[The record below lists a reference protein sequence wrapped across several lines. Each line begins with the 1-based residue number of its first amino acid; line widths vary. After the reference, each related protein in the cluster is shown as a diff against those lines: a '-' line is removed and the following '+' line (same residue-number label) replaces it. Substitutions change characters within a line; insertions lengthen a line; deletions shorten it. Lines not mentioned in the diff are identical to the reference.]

1 MSDPHDW
8 LASLRSAYTSDASS
22 DGVRVLAELDRLGL
36 ASQSAAQVPLI
47 DLTTTTSSS
56 LDNDPEPS
64 LLDASVYQTTPSS
77 FKESLGGVK
86 QADKGGALAWMRSV
100 LVDDQLEPNVIQLLN
115 ESSSGSQSVDE
126 LANKLLDLLGFDH
139 VQNVGKIANSR
150 DEILKELQDES
161 TAATKVLASDKTAV
175 QGQSV
180 HDRILGQEPHVHRDH
195 TPQAQVTFQTAD
207 DKAEAKRARKLQQ
220 KLGSKAHRA
229 ATNTRDGHV
238 DLEEWERIRAQ
249 QLMRGPG
256 EMFDD
261 RPIIGEQEKLPNVY
275 LAPGSTGSQLALGGQ
290 RLALPVGTI
299 REEQTHYEEIT
310 IPAPKAVPFRFDE
323 ALVPISSMDAWGK
336 RTFHAYESLN
346 RLQSIVYPVAYGSNE
361 NMLVCAPTGA
371 GKTDVALLTILRCL
385 STLVSKPLKG
395 SEKPQL
401 PPASQFKIIY
411 VAPLKALA
419 AEITAKFAKRLGWAG
434 VKVRELTGDMKMTRK
449 EIDETGV
456 IITTPEKWDVVTR
469 RGSSDSE
476 VADKV
481 KLLIIDEVHLLHEDR
496 GAVIESIV
504 ARTLRQVEA
513 TQNLIRIVGL
523 SATLPNYV
531 DVADFLRV
539 NRYQGLFYFDA
550 SFRPVPLEQ
559 HFIGVK
565 GKPGSAVSRGNL
577 DQAAFDKVAELLRA
591 GHQVM
596 VFVHARKETVKTAQ
610 MLREKAQEEGI
621 LDLLDPSGEDAFGN
635 FKADLWA
642 SRNREMKELAIQG
655 FGIHHAGMLRSDRN
669 ITERMFEANVTKVLC
684 CTATLAWGVNLPAY
698 AVVIKGTTVYD
709 SGKGSFVDLGILDVL
724 QIFGR
729 AGRPQ
734 YESQGVGYIC
744 TTYDKIDHYV
754 SAITQQH
761 AIESKF
767 VEGLVDSLN
776 AEVSLGTVTTMDEGV
791 RWLGYSYLF
800 VRMRKNPL
808 VYGMVVDDVL
818 QDPLLGSKRM
828 ALMNNS
834 VKRLLETQMVKYDA
848 DLGTLEPTDLG
859 RIAAK
864 YYIKNGSIEVFNA
877 QMRPSMS
884 EADVLKL
891 ISASTEFAQILVRDT
906 ELQELKDLMETVAP
920 CQVQD
925 GTKTTAGKVNVLLQA
940 YISRAYIDDFAL
952 VSDSAYVAQNAGR
965 IVRALLE
972 IAMAKRWAQ
981 TAFVLISMSKAI
993 EKRIWSFKHPLDQFD
1008 LPDDVVYNVERWAD
1022 DVPIEEIAAMSPAD
1036 FGALIHLNER
1046 LGERA
1051 INAAKQMPYVDLTHS
1066 LQPVAHD
1073 LLRVRLSVHPQFQW
1087 SDKRHGPVEAFWLWI
1102 EDEQGQEIL
1111 QSTRII
1117 VRQTTTVVNHQFVV
1131 VLTSVP
1137 QSLTARVV
1145 SDVWLGAEY
1154 EFAIELGHVVM
1165 PQAPP
1170 PHLPLHD
1177 LPLLTFREIF
1187 AQHPRVL
1194 NAYTSQRAALTLDG
1208 VQTQTFHSVF
1218 HTANNVLLCAAGAQ
1232 SRGVMLEF
1240 AIWRAFLQKP
1250 DARVLLVVPRKALA
1264 TQASIR
1270 LRHIMSSTVNA
1281 PVVCIASSK
1290 DLQNVPDSSSAILV
1304 ASASAIARAVAE
1316 NAGVF
1321 GQLELLAAHD
1331 LHALDAAYELAISR
1345 LRWTYSS
1352 LRVVGTS
1359 APMADATALAEWLGA
1374 PEHATYSFSPSTRA
1388 SAVTTSFQAFTT
1400 PHSVS
1405 LLKNMIKPAYMAM
1418 RETTGTAICFVPSR
1432 AQSRYTA
1439 RDLVTQSGADLESTF
1454 VGESIETVQQY
1465 AAMLEDAELSEALV
1479 HGIAVYHEGLASHQ
1493 QRIALEMFNSGL
1505 VRILVTS
1512 REACWTLPLQA
1523 SLVIVMSAQYAA
1535 RTDDMK
1541 SNSERE
1547 ITDYA
1552 LTDLVQ
1558 MQSLAVSPKSDSTA
1572 HFLVLCQQH
1581 QAELFGRFLN
1591 QGLPLESDLPS
1602 SALLL
1607 QTVLKV
1613 LNTRK
1618 VTTRQDLVE
1627 MLSWTFVARRLAYNP
1642 SFYVGE
1648 TGAVDDVQDV
1658 MHQLSRLTD
1667 RTLEQLESR
1676 CCVLLS
1682 GNSPDFELSEIG
1694 RLIGSSSGKS
1704 SIRRLEQLEALQAVE
1719 VSKLVQSYVSKSRAN
1734 AKVNG
1739 TLKNAEAIKT
1749 FYQRLPRSIKQ
1760 VVDSVVTD
1768 PTEHV
1773 ADDLKY
1779 RQTVLLAAFCGGR
1792 VPRDSSLEQE
1802 QAGLVK
1808 ALLEL

>member
-1 MSDPHDW
+1 MNGPADW
-8 LASLRSAYTSDASS
+8 LAALQAALTAEARLDGAS
-22 DGVRVLAELDRLGL
+22 VLHELDRLGVV
-36 ASQSAAQVPLI
+36 ASPSTVQTTPLI
-47 DLTTTTSSS
+47 DLTVS
-56 LDNDPEPS
+56 LDADPEPS
-64 LLDASVYQTTPSS
+64 LLDTAHDDSLESS
-77 FKESLGGVK
+77 KLGQRTG
-86 QADKGGALAWMRSV
+86 AANKGDALTWLRSV
-100 LVDDQLEPNVIQLLN
+100 LASDQLEPNVIQLLRDTRT
-115 ESSSGSQSVDE
+115 EGVE
-126 LANKLLDLLGFDH
+126 EVANKLLDLVGFDH
-139 VQNVGKIANSR
+139 VHNVGKMASSR
-150 DEILKELQDES
+150 DEILDEIDNSVAQPAHEANTSS
-161 TAATKVLASDKTAV
+161 TAASSRTIY
-175 QGQSV
+175 QNG
-180 HDRILGQEPHVHRDH
+180 HDRILGLDQHVHRDH
-195 TPQAQVTFQTAD
+195 TPQAQITFQTAD

-220 KLGSKAHRA
+220 KLHSKSYKDGIYGTSQGSF
-229 ATNTRDGHV
+229 
-238 DLEEWERIRAQ
+238 DLDEWERIRVQ
-249 QLMRGPG
+249 QLMKGPG
-256 EMFDD
+256 DMFDD

-275 LAPGSTGSQLALGGQ
+275 LAPGSSGSQLALGGQ
-290 RLALPVGTI
+290 RLALPVGTT
-299 REEQTHYEEIT
+299 REEQANYEEIT

-323 ALVPISSMDAWGK
+323 ALVPISGMDAWGK

-346 RLQSIVYPVAYGSNE
+346 RLQSIVYPVAYNSNE

-385 STLVSKPLKG
+385 STLVSTPLTS
-395 SEKPQL
+395 SERPQL

-419 AEITAKFAKRLGWAG
+419 AEITAKFAKRLSWAG

-504 ARTLRQVEA
+504 ARTLRQVES

-565 GKPGSAVSRGNL
+565 GKPGSAVSRANL
-577 DQAAFDKVAELLRA
+577 DQATFDKVAELLRA

-596 VFVHARKETVKTAQ
+596 VFVHARKDTVKTAQ

-621 LDLLDPSGEDAFGN
+621 MDLLDPTGEEAFGN
-635 FKADLWA
+635 FKADLWG
-642 SRNREMKELAIQG
+642 SRNREMKDLATQG

-669 ITERMFEANVTKVLC
+669 ITERMFEANATKVLC

-744 TTYDKIDHYV
+744 TTYDKMDHYV

-848 DLGTLEPTDLG
+848 ELGTLEPTDLG
-859 RIAAK
+859 RVAAK
-864 YYIKNGSIEVFNA
+864 YYIKNGSIEIYNA

-891 ISASTEFAQILVRDT
+891 ISASTEFAQIVVRDT
-906 ELQELKDLMETVAP
+906 EEQELRVLMETVAP

-972 IAMAKRWAQ
+972 IAMARKWAQ
-981 TAFVLISMSKAI
+981 TTFVLISMSKAI
-993 EKRIWSFKHPLDQFD
+993 EKRIWSFKHPLDQFN
-1008 LPDDVVYNVERWAD
+1008 LPAEVVYNVEQWAD
-1022 DVPIEEIAAMSPAD
+1022 DIPIEEIAAMSSAD

-1051 INAAKQMPYVDLTHS
+1051 VNAAKQMPYVDMTHT

-1073 LLRVRLSVHPQFQW
+1073 LLRVRLSLHPHFQW
-1087 SDKRHGPVEAFWLWI
+1087 SDKRHGPIEAFWLWI

-1111 QSTRII
+1111 QSARI
-1117 VRQTTTVVNHQFVV
+1117 VLRPSTKTLNQEFVV
-1131 VLTSVP
+1131 VLNSVP
-1137 QSLTARVV
+1137 QFLTARVV

-1154 EFAIELGHVVM
+1154 EFRIELDHIDM

-1177 LPLLTFREIF
+1177 LPLLTLRETL
-1187 AQHPRVL
+1187 AQYPL
-1194 NAYTSQRAALTLDG
+1194 ALKAYTAQRAALTLDG
-1208 VQTQTFHSVF
+1208 VQTQAFHSVF
-1218 HTANNVLLCAAGAQ
+1218 HTANNVLVCAAGAQ
-1232 SRGVMLEF
+1232 SRGVMLEL
-1240 AIWRAFLQKP
+1240 AIWRVFKQQNN
-1250 DARVLLVVPRKALA
+1250 ARVLFVVPRKALA
-1264 TQASIR
+1264 IQASIR
-1270 LRHIMSSTVNA
+1270 LRQILSSAVNA
-1281 PVVCIASSK
+1281 SVVCVAASK
-1290 DLQNVPDSSSAILV
+1290 DMQSVRKSGSVVIV
-1304 ASASAIARAVAE
+1304 ASATSIARAVAE
-1316 NAGVF
+1316 DATAL
-1321 GQLELLAAHD
+1321 GQLDLLAVHD
-1331 LHALDAAYELAISR
+1331 LHALDAAHEIVISR
-1345 LRWTYSS
+1345 LRWRYPGM
-1352 LRVVGTS
+1352 RVVGTS
-1359 APMADATALAEWLGA
+1359 APLADASALAEWLGA

-1388 SAVTTSFQAFTT
+1388 SSVTTSFQGFST

-1405 LLKNMIKPAYMAM
+1405 LLKNMVKPAYMAM

-1432 AQSRYTA
+1432 AQCRYTA

-1454 VGESIETVQQY
+1454 VSESIDTVQQY
-1465 AAMLEDAELSEALV
+1465 AAMLGDPDLNEALV
-1479 HGIAVYHEGLASHQ
+1479 HGIAVYHEGLTPNQ
-1493 QRIALEMFNSGL
+1493 QKIALEMFSSGM
-1505 VRILVTS
+1505 VRVLITS

-1523 SLVIVMSAQYAA
+1523 SLVVVMSAQYAA
-1535 RTDDMK
+1535 RTDDMT
-1541 SNSERE
+1541 SNHERE

-1552 LTDLVQ
+1552 LTDIVQ
-1558 MQSLAVSPKSDSTA
+1558 MQSLAVSPRSDSSA
-1572 HFLVLCQQH
+1572 HFLVLCQQR
-1581 QAELFGRFLN
+1581 QSELYGRFLN
-1591 QGLPLESDLPS
+1591 QGLPLESELPAS
-1602 SALLL
+1602 QMLL
-1607 QTVLKV
+1607 QSVLDDV
-1613 LNTRK
+1613 NAGRI
-1618 VTTRQDLVE
+1618 VSRQDLVD

-1642 SFYVGE
+1642 SFYVDE
-1648 TGAVDDVQDV
+1648 TGSTVEVQDV
-1658 MHQLSRLTD
+1658 LNQLSRLAD
-1667 RTLEQLESR
+1667 RTLEQLENK

-1682 GNSPDFELSEIG
+1682 GNSPEFTVSEIG
-1694 RLIGSSSGKS
+1694 KLLGSEGSHSRK
-1704 SIRRLEQLEALQAVE
+1704 RRLEHLERLQSME
-1719 VSKLVQSYVSKSRAN
+1719 VSKLIQLTSSPEIN
-1734 AKVNG
+1734 DNG
-1739 TLKNAEAIKT
+1739 DVGSPEGDAVKA
-1749 FYQRLPRSIKQ
+1749 FYQRLPRAIKQ
-1760 VVDSVVTD
+1760 VVDSVVSD
-1768 PTEHV
+1768 PAEHTANNV
-1773 ADDLKY
+1773 MY
-1779 RQTVLLAAFCGGR
+1779 RKTVLLAAFCGGR
-1792 VPRDSSLEQE
+1792 VPRGSNNLEKE
-1802 QAGLVK
+1802 QAALVNGLLV
-1808 ALLEL
+1808 